1 MDPSILLQKLEPYG
15 VRSQPLAW
23 FKSNLTGRK
32 QKTLVNSERSDFCM
46 LTTGIAQG
54 SILGPLLFVLYIND
68 LPLCQLYSRPM
79 QNVCR

>member
-1 MDPSILLQKLEPYG
+1 MDNSILLRKLEPYG

-23 FKSNLTGRK
+23 FESNLTGRK
-32 QKTLVNSERSDFCM
+32 QKTLVNGELSDFCM

-54 SILGPLLFVLYIND
+54 SILGPLFVLYIND
-68 LPLCQLYSRPM
+68 LPLCELYSRPM